1 MLHEWRRE
9 RSRYSMQSMRLVR
22 FPSNDGGSMSEQEM
36 QELQNRV
43 VESIQDYFDS
53 YDWDEKFVEHFG
65 Q

>member
-1 MLHEWRRE
+1 
-9 RSRYSMQSMRLVR
+9 MQSMRLVR
-22 FPSNDGGSMSEQEM
+22 YSSHDGGPMSEEEM

-53 YDWDEKFVEHFG
+53 YDWDGKFVEHFG

>member
-1 MLHEWRRE
+1 
-9 RSRYSMQSMRLVR
+9 
-22 FPSNDGGSMSEQEM
+22 MSEQEM